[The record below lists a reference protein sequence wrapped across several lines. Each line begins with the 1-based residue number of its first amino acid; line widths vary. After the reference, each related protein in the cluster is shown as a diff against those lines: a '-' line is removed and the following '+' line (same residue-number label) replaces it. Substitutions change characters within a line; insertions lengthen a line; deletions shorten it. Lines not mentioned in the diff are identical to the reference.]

1 MKPWDS
7 QGISA
12 QGQSSFKTRTWRT
25 DWVEWGV
32 IIPSSILDIGVHF
45 SCYDFLR
52 FIFIL
57 WVQMFLLA
65 LCMCAMN
72 KSGTCGN
79 QKRGVGSLGA
89 GVAAGCE
96 LWSWICE
103 PPHGCWEL
111 NTGSPL
117 EQLLGTEPSLWP
129 QSCMSDF
136 SVFWSEVL
144 RIFEEIIWKQAFAFW
159 FLKEIV
165 LEIDVIGRVVGFGGI
180 VTALFSTLP

>member
-57 WVQMFLLA
+57 WVQMFSPA

-96 LWSWICE
+96 LCSRICE
-103 PPHGCWEL
+103 PPW
-111 NTGSPL
+111 
-117 EQLLGTEPSLWP
+117 LLGVEHGFSSGAALEHWAISLAP
-129 QSCMSDF
+129 
-136 SVFWSEVL
+136 VL
-144 RIFEEIIWKQAFAFW
+144 YVWFFCILVRSFEEIIWKQAFAFW

-165 LEIDVIGRVVGFGGI
+165 LEIEVIGRVVSFGGI
-180 VTALFSTLP
+180 VTALFSALP

>member
-1 MKPWDS
+1 
-7 QGISA
+7 
-12 QGQSSFKTRTWRT
+12 
-25 DWVEWGV
+25 
-32 IIPSSILDIGVHF
+32 
-45 SCYDFLR
+45 
-52 FIFIL
+52 
-57 WVQMFLLA
+57 MFLLA

-96 LWSWICE
+96 LCSRICE
-103 PPHGCWEL
+103 HHMAVSQQL

-117 EQLLGTEPSLWP
+117 EQLLSTEPSLWP

-144 RIFEEIIWKQAFAFW
+144 RIFEEIIWKQAFAF
-159 FLKEIV
+159 
-165 LEIDVIGRVVGFGGI
+165 
-180 VTALFSTLP
+180 

>member
-32 IIPSSILDIGVHF
+32 IIPSSVLDIGVHF

-57 WVQMFLLA
+57 WVQMFLPA

-72 KSGTCGN
+72 NSGTCGN

-96 LWSWICE
+96 LCSRICE
-103 PPHGCWEL
+103 HHMAV
-111 NTGSPL
+111 GSWTRV
-117 EQLLGTEPSLWP
+117 LLWSSSWALSHLSGPSLVCLIFLYFG
-129 QSCMSDF
+129 QK
-136 SVFWSEVL
+136 FWGNYLEASICIL
-144 RIFEEIIWKQAFAFW
+144 I
-159 FLKEIV
+159 LKRNCS
-165 LEIDVIGRVVGFGGI
+165 GNRCNR
-180 VTALFSTLP
+180 